1 MKNIAIFASGTG
13 TNFDKIYENIK
24 FGFLKANISL
34 FVTDKPNAKSLK
46 KALDRNIPTFKFNA
60 SDYSSKLA
68 YEQEIINQITNHD
81 IDYIVLA
88 GYMRILSENFVK
100 TYKNKIINIHPSL
113 LPSFKGKD
121 AIKRTFESGVKYGGI
136 TIHYVDEGVDT
147 GKIIEQGI
155 IKIEQSDTLETYEQ
169 KVHELEYELYSKTLK
184 NILEDN

>member
-24 FGFLKANISL
+24 FGFLNVNISL
-34 FVTDKPNAKSLK
+34 FVTDNPKAKSLT
-46 KALDRNIPTFKFNA
+46 KAIDRNIPIFNFKA
-60 SDYSSKLA
+60 SNYSSKSA
-68 YEQEIINQITNHD
+68 YEAEIIKQLKARD

-100 TYKNKIINIHPSL
+100 TFKNKIINIHPSL

-121 AIKRTFESGVKYGGI
+121 AIKRTYESGVKYGGI

-155 IKIEQSDTLETYEQ
+155 IKIELEDTLETYEQ
-169 KVHELEYELYSKTLK
+169 KVHALEYELYSKTLK